1 MTTSSFIA
9 AKAGGPITGILA
21 MLGAMASFVANDTCV
36 KLIGDAIPLGEL
48 ILLRSVGATALVLIY
63 AQIAGGL
70 RPPPRSAVRLI
81 GWRVAA
87 DILATLCIVAGVLGM
102 AIADATAISQLTPL
116 VMTAAAAVLLR
127 ERVGWRRWLAIFIG
141 FAGVMLIIR
150 PGTASFSTAAVLSL
164 AGVVFVVAR
173 DLVTRRIG
181 AEVTTLTLLCVSL
194 AASSL
199 AGLLLLPFETWIM
212 PPTRIAL
219 LLALCSLFVTF
230 AYALII
236 VAVRNGDVAT
246 TAPFRYAVII
256 FALLSGYL
264 FWGELPDAL
273 QVLGIAILTAAG
285 VYTFHRE
292 RVAAAKS

>member
-173 DLVTRRIG
+173 DLVTRQIS

>member
-1 MTTSSFIA
+1 MTDQTI
-9 AKAGGPITGILA
+9 KAIKYGRPMTGILA

-48 ILLRSVGATALVLIY
+48 ILLRSVGATALVLVY
-63 AQIAGGL
+63 AHISRGL
-70 RPPPRSAVRLI
+70 QPPPRSSLGLI

-102 AIADATAISQLTPL
+102 PIADATAISQLTPL
-116 VMTAAAAVLLR
+116 LMTAAAAVLLR

-173 DLVTRRIG
+173 DLVTRRISND
-181 AEVTTLTLLCVSL
+181 VTTLTLLCVSL
-194 AASSL
+194 AASSV
-199 AGLLLLPFETWIM
+199 AGLLLLPFETWII
-212 PPTRIAL
+212 PPARITL

-230 AYALII
+230 AYTLII
-236 VAVRNGDVAT
+236 VAMRNGDVAT

-256 FALLSGYL
+256 FALLSGYI
-264 FWGELPDAL
+264 FWGDLPDSL
-273 QVLGIAILTAAG
+273 QMLGIAILTAAG

>member
-230 AYALII
+230 AYALIF